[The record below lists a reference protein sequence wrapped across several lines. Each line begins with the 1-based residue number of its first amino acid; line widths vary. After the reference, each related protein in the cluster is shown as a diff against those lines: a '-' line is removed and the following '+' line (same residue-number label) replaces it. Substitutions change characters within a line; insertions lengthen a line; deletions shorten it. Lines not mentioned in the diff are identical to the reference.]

1 MKMDCNFNSIKK
13 LTMTIEKNSRQSIK
27 SGLLKRQNKNSNYKN
42 HLHLLN
48 LKSEMRN
55 WEKRVNYMQLFQMKW
70 KKVLEIF
77 HFHIKQGDFYQ
88 MQEVLIKNLKELNQ
102 MQGGILMASGIMK
115 AIIITYKNIQML
127 LYWITR

>member
-1 MKMDCNFNSIKK
+1 MKMDCNFNNIKK

>member
-1 MKMDCNFNSIKK
+1 MAFNFNNIKK

>member
-1 MKMDCNFNSIKK
+1 MDCNFNNIKK

-27 SGLLKRQNKNSNYKN
+27 NGLFKRQNKNSNYKN